1 MKRKLT
7 YLIAFLVIL
16 GAVVVPAIY
25 MNKVFSAGQ
34 PGPQAVSAG
43 SGINGGEQGGA
54 ADRNQTSPELK
65 ETSPGTDPASSGANQ
80 TSSQAAAGAAD
91 DPAQNGDPAN
101 PPQAAA
107 SGAVSG
113 ENNAPAPAANPAV
126 AAPPAR
132 EGAGPAAP
140 AAASGEGCPVWI
152 AVVGKNGEQL
162 YQAGQILLTK
172 ENNKWGVNAL
182 GALEVT
188 GLPYVTS
195 PTWRNFVYSIS
206 GQANSGVS
214 GWMYAVNGD
223 APNHMADKHPVK
235 AGDRVIWWYS
245 HSMEQPQPRWDDLI
259 QKK

>member
-65 ETSPGTDPASSGANQ
+65 ETSPATDPASSGANQ
-80 TSSQAAAGAAD
+80 TSSESAAGAAD
-91 DPAQNGDPAN
+91 AAAKNGDPAN

-107 SGAVSG
+107 PGAVSG
-113 ENNAPAPAANPAV
+113 ENNEPAPAANPTADATSPAANPTV
-126 AAPPAR
+126 AAP
-132 EGAGPAAP
+132 
-140 AAASGEGCPVWI
+140 AASGEGCPVWI